1 MEQDKIHAT
10 RSALAGST
18 PTRRESPARGK
29 TAQSFGEA
37 VAQSSV
43 AVSDSTAASAIREE
57 LLRDPRYPI
66 HRIADRFLPYLRVLV
81 EQFHP
86 QRVIL
91 FGSYAYGQP
100 DRDSDIDL
108 LIIKDV
114 ESSALQEKINIRKAW
129 RKMPRRE
136 PLLPFDLILV
146 SPQRHQ
152 ERLARAAGFY
162 DEIVRKGLVL
172 V

>member
-1 MEQDKIHAT
+1 MA
-10 RSALAGST
+10 
-18 PTRRESPARGK
+18 P
-29 TAQSFGEA
+29 
-37 VAQSSV
+37 V
-43 AVSDSTAASAIREE
+43 IREQ
-57 LLRDPRYPI
+57 LLRDSRYPI
-66 HRIADRFLPYLRVLV
+66 HRIADRLIPYLRVLV

-100 DRDSDIDL
+100 DQDSDVD
-108 LIIKDV
+108 LIIV
-114 ESSALQEKINIRKAW
+114 TEVAESALQEKIKIRKAW